1 MSITNRHEG
10 FTLLEVIISL
20 GISMSL
26 LLIIIKVN
34 SEVINDYCSNS
45 KESILE
51 DNFDNAMLNL
61 DNIINGYEVSDI
73 KAENNQIIIKYDL
86 DFEKDY
92 YKILGVEKNA
102 SSEEIK
108 KAYHQLA
115 HKYHPDKA
123 GGDEKKFKEIN
134 EAYQTLSDSEKRKQ
148 YDFMRKYG
156 YVGAGS
162 SRNRG
167 ADFNFDFWLI
177 NRQS

>member
-73 KAENNQIIIKYDL
+73 KAENNQIIIKYDF

-92 YKILGVEKNA
+92 YKIRKIFFSSNKLMVSTINHDSKGISSGKNVILNNVKEFNVYTKKSLIYFEIITELGE
-102 SSEEIK
+102 
-108 KAYHQLA
+108 
-115 HKYHPDKA
+115 
-123 GGDEKKFKEIN
+123 
-134 EAYQTLSDSEKRKQ
+134 
-148 YDFMRKYG
+148 
-156 YVGAGS
+156 
-162 SRNRG
+162 SRIRC
-167 ADFNFDFWLI
+167 I
-177 NRQS
+177 

>member
-92 YKILGVEKNA
+92 YKIRKIFFSSNKLMVSNNVKEFNVYTKKSLIYFEIITELGE
-102 SSEEIK
+102 
-108 KAYHQLA
+108 
-115 HKYHPDKA
+115 
-123 GGDEKKFKEIN
+123 
-134 EAYQTLSDSEKRKQ
+134 
-148 YDFMRKYG
+148 
-156 YVGAGS
+156 
-162 SRNRG
+162 SRIRC
-167 ADFNFDFWLI
+167 I
-177 NRQS
+177 